1 MFKLK
6 MPAAKNIGL
15 HQTGEKVLDASNG
28 DEFVLEVRGG
38 AITRQMMPYRR
49 SAQSKEAF

>member
-1 MFKLK
+1 

-28 DEFVLEVRGG
+28 DELVLEVRGG
-38 AITRQMMPYRR
+38 AITQQMMPLSTVRTI
-49 SAQSKEAF
+49 EGGI